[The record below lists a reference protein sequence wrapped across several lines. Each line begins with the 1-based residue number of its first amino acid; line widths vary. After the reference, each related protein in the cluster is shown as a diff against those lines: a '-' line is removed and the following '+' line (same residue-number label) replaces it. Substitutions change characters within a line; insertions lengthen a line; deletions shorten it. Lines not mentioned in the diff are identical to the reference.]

1 MFRMVVCE
9 MEGVKSDF
17 RVLIISENILQV
29 EIANVWERREMDSI
43 VLNMVYLVV
52 IGVVPPGRCNRGR

>member
-1 MFRMVVCE
+1 M
-9 MEGVKSDF
+9 KSDF

-29 EIANVWERREMDSI
+29 EIANVGERREMDSI

>member
-1 MFRMVVCE
+1 MVVCDS
-9 MEGVKSDF
+9 EGVKSDF

-29 EIANVWERREMDSI
+29 EIANVGERREVDPI

-52 IGVVPPGRCNRGR
+52 VGVAPPGRCNRGR

>member
-1 MFRMVVCE
+1 MVVVVCDT
-9 MEGVKSDF
+9 EGVKSDF
-17 RVLIISENILQV
+17 RFLIISENILQV
-29 EIANVWERREMDSI
+29 EIANVGEIREMDSI

>member
-1 MFRMVVCE
+1 MVVCE

-29 EIANVWERREMDSI
+29 EIANVGERREMDSI